1 MMFPRAHPSMQERV
15 EAVQSKLQNHHI
27 KQNIIKGKVV
37 IQNHGQSGPGKS
49 ASVQIYSSTTVD
61 PSKYLSCI
69 KFYLK

>member
-1 MMFPRAHPSMQERV
+1 MVFPRAYPSMQERV
-15 EAVQSKLQNHHI
+15 REVQSKFQNHNI
-27 KQNIIKGKVV
+27 KQNIIKGKIV

-61 PSKYLSCI
+61 PSKYLSYI